1 MLLTLARLTRRLD
14 LQSGDRAIPLLVL
27 RLPEFER
34 IAWREGRPAARRLES
49 ATSAA
54 FAQAAARSLRAG
66 DVCAH
71 DRRSDIYVVAMCA
84 ASRGSRAPA
93 AMDCRATLERI
104 AAAISQVRD
113 LAISSGW
120 TIVNGAVAGDLDRH
134 IHVAL
139 ERGAWERER
148 HDFFSA
154 VGHELR
160 TPLTSISGYLET
172 LLEERLDAA
181 TRRRFLQTA
190 RREALRLGRLL
201 DGMFAFSLLDLSV
214 SPSGLPA
221 CRLLAELD
229 SAVEAIRPAARLRG
243 MEIVRTPFPEM
254 EVAIAPDA
262 CTQALGNVLQNAVK
276 YGREC
281 GTIGVS
287 VECRTPFVCI
297 AIDDDGPGIDAGERE
312 AIFGLRVRGAAA
324 EQRPGSGIGLALVRA
339 MLRHVGG
346 DIRVA
351 ESPLGGA
358 RFELT
363 VPLAGRNR

>member
-1 MLLTLARLTRRLD
+1 MRRLG
-14 LQSGDRAIPLLVL
+14 LQPVERTFPLLVL

-34 IAWREGRPAARRLES
+34 IAWREGRPAARRLER

-54 FAQAAARSLRAG
+54 FAEAAARSLRAG

-71 DRRSDIYVVAMCA
+71 DRRSDVYMIAMCA
-84 ASRGSRAPA
+84 ASRGNRAPA

-113 LAISSGW
+113 LAITSGW
-120 TIVNGAVAGDLDRH
+120 TIVSAANAADLDRH
-134 IHVAL
+134 VTTAL

-148 HDFFSA
+148 HDFFAA

-172 LLEERLDAA
+172 LLEQRLDAV
-181 TRRRFLQTA
+181 TQRRFLQTA

-214 SPSGLPA
+214 GPSGSPA
-221 CRLLAELD
+221 CRLLVELD
-229 SAVEAIRPAARLRG
+229 AAVEAIRPAARTRR
-243 MEIVRTPFPEM
+243 MEIVRAPIPEV
-254 EVAIAPDA
+254 EIAIPADA

-276 YGREC
+276 YGRDR
-281 GTIGVS
+281 GTIGLS
-287 VECRTPFVCI
+287 AECRMPFVCI
-297 AIDDDGPGIDAGERE
+297 AIDDDGPGIARDERE
-312 AIFGLRVRGAAA
+312 AIFGLRVRGANAGG
-324 EQRPGSGIGLALVRA
+324 PGSGIGLALVRA

-346 DIRVA
+346 DIRA
-351 ESPLGGA
+351 ADSPLGGA

-363 VPLAGRNR
+363 VPIAGRNR